1 MIQRRYGESCNSRAY
16 IQTPLADYINKRFE
30 PGSRVRL
37 AVIPFSVPANLAAQ
51 SDEQP
56 GLGIDLAQ
64 RVQSELLQTGVIP
77 IVELLNREDWP
88 GKKDEFAHGN
98 FGAIQTARDA
108 GYDLVLV
115 GSISPMSSMDV
126 LAAQTKVIEVEGGVT
141 AWYGETTVS
150 SNRSYFN
157 SIGADWGM
165 AHKRPDKIYIEES
178 VDRLARCIKD
188 DVVADRVVPE

>member
-1 MIQRRYGESCNSRAY
+1 MIQRRYGETCNSRAY
-16 IQTPLADYINKRFE
+16 LQTPLGDYISKRFE

-64 RVQSELLQTGVIP
+64 RVQARLLQTGVVP

-88 GKKDEFAHGN
+88 GKKDEFSHGN

-115 GSISPMSSMDV
+115 GNVLPMASMEQ
-126 LAAQTKVIEVEGGVT
+126 LSAQTKVIEVESGVT

-157 SIGADWGM
+157 SLGSSWGM
-165 AHKRPDKIYIEES
+165 SQRRPDRIFIDQT
-178 VDRLARCIKD
+178 VDKLASCIRN
-188 DVVADRVVPE
+188 DVIAERVVPE